1 MVFKKGETTNPD
13 GNNGHLK
20 GYQRY
25 ADRAVFLQEKYT
37 VGEIIDMVADAKKLR
52 ALPVRDAQIIKHL
65 ANTLMGDDMRL
76 ERESLLDRIEGKP
89 KELKEVKGDMSIKV
103 EIVRFSAD
111 NPPAS
116 E

>member
-1 MVFKKGETTNPD
+1 MTFKSGETSNPN

-25 ADRAVFLQEKYT
+25 ADRAVYLQDKYS
-37 VGEIIDMVADAKKLR
+37 VEEIISIVSDPKQFGKL
-52 ALPVRDAQIIKHL
+52 PMRDGQILKQL
-65 ANTLMGDDMRL
+65 ANSISGLDMRL

-89 KELKEVKGDMSIKV
+89 KELKEIKAEV
-103 EIVRFSAD
+103 GLTVNIKRFTD
-111 NPPAS
+111 GNRPTG